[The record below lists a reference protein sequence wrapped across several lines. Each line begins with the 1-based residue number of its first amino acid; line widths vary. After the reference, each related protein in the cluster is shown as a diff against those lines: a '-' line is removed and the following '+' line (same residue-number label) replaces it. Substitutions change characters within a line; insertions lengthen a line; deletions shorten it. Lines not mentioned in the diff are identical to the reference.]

1 MPIYDY
7 TCSACGHLAEV
18 IHGINDHGPRFCPEC
33 GAEGTMTKAFT
44 TPAIHFK
51 GSGWAKKDR
60 SSASRSSTAKKDE
73 SKKEE
78 SKTSTS
84 GEAGASGGATS
95 GDSKGSSS
103 GDTTGSSSSES
114 TGSSSGSTAAAAD

>member
-7 TCSACGHLAEV
+7 TCSACGHLTEV

-60 SSASRSSTAKKDE
+60 SSASRSSTKKDEAKKDE
-73 SKKEE
+73 ARKDEAKG
-78 SKTSTS
+78 TSAA
-84 GEAGASGGATS
+84 GEA
-95 GDSKGSSS
+95 
-103 GDTTGSSSSES
+103 GSSSS
-114 TGSSSGSTAAAAD
+114 GSSSDSSSASSGDATSSSSGSSTAAAAD